1 MRVEV
6 MDEPPNPQPRWGWLL
21 RQRPDE
27 GLWCVHMHDVHG
39 ELVETSRLKVDLEPI
54 EKLDPPDQEF
64 ERELP
69 ALIDEHAD
77 ASEAFL
83 ELRAVDARTAWI
95 PTHYL
100 LDTSAM
106 RKFPGSVLR
115 EWSAKAVFVYS
126 WYSAMELISQ
136 LDTASERDFPHVRA
150 SLLKTRHM
158 RYVGDPHEV
167 FVAAAKIGERP
178 EIDHQ
183 ETIADVLALL
193 EDSKDFETFR
203 MRAAHKSRRDLI
215 ALPSSV
221 RQCFDRTEEVEH
233 RAFTERLIA
242 ALGRLTKEE
251 LEDDATMFNIIVAKY
266 IDGEAQN
273 ARDRGAHAAGLEHR
287 LKNALYIH
295 FAYVVVRARNYLNRP
310 GSIVDGNDFVDAGVC
325 RHLNL
330 NIPCVLITG
339 DDGQHTAVK
348 EALGVLRRA
357 DFGFRTRVVRC
368 PERGSEW
375 PSWLEKLMAEG

>member
-6 MDEPPNPQPRWGWLL
+6 VDEPANPRPRWGWLL

-27 GLWCVHMHDVHG
+27 GLWCVHMRDVHG
-39 ELVETSRLKVDLEPI
+39 ELVETRRLKIDLEPI

-64 ERELP
+64 ERELGV
-69 ALIDEHAD
+69 LIAEHAD

-106 RKFPGSVLR
+106 RKLPWPALS
-115 EWSAKAVFVYS
+115 EWSTKAAFVYS

-136 LDTASERDFPHVRA
+136 LDTASERAFPHVRA

-158 RYVGDPHEV
+158 KYIGDPHEV
-167 FVAAAKIGERP
+167 FVAAAQLDERP
-178 EIDHQ
+178 DIDHQ
-183 ETIADVLALL
+183 ETIADVLGLL
-193 EDSKDFETFR
+193 ENSKDFEGFR

-251 LEDDATMFNIIVAKY
+251 IEDDATMFNIIVAKY
-266 IDGEAQN
+266 LEGEAQN
-273 ARDRGAHAAGLEHR
+273 ARAQGAHPAGLEHR
-287 LKNALYIH
+287 LRNAMYIH
-295 FAYVVVRARNYLNRP
+295 FAYVVLRARDYLNRP

-330 NIPCVLITG
+330 NVPCVLITG
-339 DDGQHTAVK
+339 DDGQHRAVT
-348 EALGVLRRA
+348 EALDLLRRA
-357 DFGFRTRVVRC
+357 DFGFRTKVARC
-368 PERGSEW
+368 PEKGTEW
-375 PSWLEKLMAEG
+375 PAWLEKLMAEG